1 MIDLK
6 QTGIYAYEKRKKKKK
21 KKEEEDELETNRN
34 RSRTKQHQK
43 QQPRRLQSAIPL
55 LEGAPP
61 QKTKNAPKIGF
72 DF

>member
-6 QTGIYAYEKRKKKKK
+6 QTEIYMYEKKKKK
-21 KKEEEDELETNRN
+21 GEEGELETNRN

-55 LEGAPP
+55 LEGTPSP
-61 QKTKNAPKIGF
+61 KNKKHSKNRF
-72 DF
+72 WFLN

>member
-6 QTGIYAYEKRKKKKK
+6 QTEIYMYEKKKKK
-21 KKEEEDELETNRN
+21 GEEGELETNRN

-55 LEGAPP
+55 LEGTPSP
-61 QKTKNAPKIGF
+61 KNKKHSKIGF